1 MESASA
7 AGPTPGLAPRAAR
20 FHGAAMRGA
29 CEHGDGVILRR
40 VLRGDATVTGAAA
53 AAEMSRR
60 PVFAAPHPVLGSVD
74 VAGESPAPVI
84 AGPSTRRS
92 FGGMA

>member
-1 MESASA
+1 MERASA
-7 AGPTPGLAPRAAR
+7 AGPTPRLAPRAAR

-29 CEHGDGVILRR
+29 CEHGGGVILRR
-40 VLRGDATVTGAAA
+40 VLHGDATVTGAASA
-53 AAEMSRR
+53 VEMSRC
-60 PVFAAPHPVLGSVD
+60 PVFAAPRSVLGSVD
-74 VAGESPAPVI
+74 VAGGSTAPVT